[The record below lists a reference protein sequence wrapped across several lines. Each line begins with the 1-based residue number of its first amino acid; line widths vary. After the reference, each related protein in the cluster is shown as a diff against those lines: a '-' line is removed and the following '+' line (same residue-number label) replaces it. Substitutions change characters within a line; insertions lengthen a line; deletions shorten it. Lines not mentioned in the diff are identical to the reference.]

1 MRVRQAEVCLW
12 QLVFPVQHKVLIS
25 QSSIKCDIVILSA
38 NIHLELA
45 PAVAAVASH
54 TGAVCAHKLLAH
66 GGGGAVPHKHP
77 LTLVTLKSEGRFS
90 KGKGKENIWSN
101 SFDQ

>member
-1 MRVRQAEVCLW
+1 MRVGQAEVRLW

-25 QSSIKCDIVILSA
+25 QSSIKCKIVILSA

-45 PAVAAVASH
+45 PAVSPVASH

-77 LTLVTLKSEGRFS
+77 LTLVTLRSESRFS
-90 KGKGKENIWSN
+90 KGKGKGNIWSN